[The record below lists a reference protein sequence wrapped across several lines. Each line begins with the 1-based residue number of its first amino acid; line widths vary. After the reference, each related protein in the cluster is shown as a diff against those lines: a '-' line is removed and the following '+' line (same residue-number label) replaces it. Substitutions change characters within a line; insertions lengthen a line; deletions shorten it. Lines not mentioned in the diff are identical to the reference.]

1 MTRFHVLTAEFL
13 HETNTFCKLPT
24 NLAAF
29 AERGLLY
36 GAEAVAARQDNNTE
50 LGGFLEAGSA
60 YNWEVTH
67 VISAHAQPGGLVTR
81 EAFDTLADP
90 TVAAAKANC
99 DTLDGILLGLHGAM
113 VTDFCGD
120 GEGELLRRLRA
131 VVGPG
136 LPIGITLDPH
146 ANVSRAM
153 CDLAQIIVSFKT
165 YPHTDMRVAARHAAD
180 ILQRTMQGE
189 IHPVTLR
196 VTRPM
201 LEEANG
207 GRTDIGPMVDRLA
220 RARVYEQQADVFA
233 VSINGAFPH
242 ANITEVGA
250 SVTVTAQGDMARH
263 AAFASELADDIW
275 ARRHDAINQFHTVA
289 QAAAICKTYRPQGR
303 GPIIVADYAD
313 NPGGGTYGDSTNLL
327 KAMLDAGLQN
337 ACFGPMVD
345 AQTVQQ
351 LQGHAPGDTVHI
363 KLGGKTDPGVGGTPL
378 ALTCTLVSLNANGNY
393 TGSGAMIG
401 GLQRS
406 WGPLAVVQVEG
417 IEILVVT
424 VRAQILDLQQFL
436 AFGIDP
442 ARKDV
447 VALKSMQHF
456 RAAFEPIAGQVIVC
470 DSGALCT
477 VNYTALPFTQVP
489 RPMFPLDRDMD
500 IAPWLHDNQGGV
512 YIPKRA

>member
-1 MTRFHVLTAEFL
+1 
-13 HETNTFCKLPT
+13 
-24 NLAAF
+24 
-29 AERGLLY
+29 
-36 GAEAVAARQDNNTE
+36 
-50 LGGFLEAGSA
+50 
-60 YNWEVTH
+60 
-67 VISAHAQPGGLVTR
+67 
-81 EAFDTLADP
+81 
-90 TVAAAKANC
+90 
-99 DTLDGILLGLHGAM
+99 
-113 VTDFCGD
+113 
-120 GEGELLRRLRA
+120 
-131 VVGPG
+131 
-136 LPIGITLDPH
+136 
-146 ANVSRAM
+146 
-153 CDLAQIIVSFKT
+153 
-165 YPHTDMRVAARHAAD
+165 
-180 ILQRTMQGE
+180 
-189 IHPVTLR
+189 
-196 VTRPM
+196 M

-220 RARVYEQQADVFA
+220 RARAYEQQADVFA

-242 ANITEVGA
+242 ANIPELGA

-289 QAAAICKTYRPQGR
+289 QAAAICKAYRPQGR

-313 NPGGGTYGDSTNLL
+313 NPGGGTYGDSSNLL

-345 AQTVQQ
+345 PQTVQQ
-351 LQGHAPGDTVHI
+351 LQGHAPGDTVRI
-363 KLGGKTDPGVGGTPL
+363 ELGGKTDPGVGGTPL
-378 ALTCTLVSLNANGNY
+378 ALTCTLVSLNAHGNY